1 MNIYS
6 ILFVSIILCVLYC
19 CVILVFPETYE
30 KTSAKTGINIL
41 MGLSVLGYCI
51 ALTLLYIYRNT
62 NILSIQIDIKVALI
76 IILSITVLL
85 FTVNIFCPAFCI
97 MVKQNQKEM
106 ETATQFNRLIFEYKY
121 QSDKRTESIKELA
134 VFQEVNKKFLCEY
147 GIELYVPEL
156 IKQSNNAV
164 HLAPEKLINTL
175 EDYSIK
181 ILKQTVDY
189 TPNPFS
195 NSSVVFS
202 FGISTLLT
210 LILSYVAIIP

>member
-210 LILSYVAIIP
+210 LIL